1 MDLTQKYTIDKDNV
15 TYRVID
21 GEAVILNLD
30 DGNYYSLNEVGTK
43 IWEAINRQKSLGKIL
58 SLLKEKY
65 QLPEKQLKNSLL
77 ALVKDLEKE
86 ELVNKPKTKNE
97 VLKNMV

>member
-1 MDLTQKYTIDKDNV
+1 MDLTQKFSIDKDNV
-15 TYRVID
+15 TYRIID

-58 SLLKEKY
+58 SLLEEKY
-65 QLPEKQLKNSLL
+65 QLPEKRLKSDLMR
-77 ALVKDLEKE
+77 LVKDLKKE
-86 ELVNKPKTKNE
+86 ELIGRNSK
-97 VLKNMV
+97 